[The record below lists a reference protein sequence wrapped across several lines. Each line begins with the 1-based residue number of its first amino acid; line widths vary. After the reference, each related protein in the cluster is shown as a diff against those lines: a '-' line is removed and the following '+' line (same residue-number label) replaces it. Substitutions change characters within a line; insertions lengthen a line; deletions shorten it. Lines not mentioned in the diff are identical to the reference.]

1 MQDAEQLQLI
11 RSLKGPP
18 AVILLLLM
26 VRGASMTNVEI
37 CRFTGYSDKPVRSAL
52 ETLEVLGF
60 VQNNGHFNG
69 WSLAAGEW
77 QLPLP
82 TMAASGELSAS
93 AESGPAHIIR
103 ATDRARDPGPE
114 PTSGCSSPSA
124 VKLSTGKI
132 GNIPILTVEDRKYS
146 DLDGEDRKYSDL
158 QPASGSAA
166 ADLRS
171 SLKISDQ
178 QQQQRGGQDRKN
190 SDLQRLV
197 IHNGIRAP
205 ARALVLAAEP
215 TAALAW
221 WWAAELDRSELA
233 NPLGWFIQRIKGSE
247 PAPLDLAPIAAAW
260 LALPAVE
267 RRELLELESRRDTEA
282 FWFEHGLGPS
292 SAELAHAVL
301 VAGGFD
307 YGEW

>member
-18 AVILLLLM
+18 AVILVLLM
-26 VRGASMTNVEI
+26 LRGASMTNVEI
-37 CRFTGYSDKPVRSAL
+37 CRFTGYSDKPVKTALAVL
-52 ETLEVLGF
+52 ETLGF

-69 WSLAAGEW
+69 WSLSSGIS

-82 TMAASGELSAS
+82 FGALSELSTVEHPSSS
-93 AESGPAHIIR
+93 APTPPAGVK
-103 ATDRARDPGPE
+103 AGN
-114 PTSGCSSPSA
+114 SSPQ
-124 VKLSTGKI
+124 LSTGRQQKI
-132 GNIPILTVEDRKYS
+132 GNIPILGFEDRNIS

-158 QPASGSAA
+158 QAGSGSAAA

-171 SLKISDQ
+171 LKILDQ
-178 QQQQRGGQDRKN
+178 QQQQRGGEDRKN

-197 IHNGIRAP
+197 IHSGVREP
-205 ARALVLAAEP
+205 ARTLILAAP
-215 TAALAW
+215 PAAALAW
-221 WWAAELDRSELA
+221 WWAAELERAELS
-233 NPLGWFIQRIKGSE
+233 NPLGWFIRRIQNGE

-282 FWFEHGLGPS
+282 FWFEHGLGPT
-292 SAELAHAVL
+292 SAELAHDVL